1 MVLVVDDNR
10 ELCEDFTEFLSFHGY
25 VVQCAAF
32 GSEALR
38 LLAASQ
44 THPGLILLDVEMP
57 VLDGWG
63 FLAERGKDPRL
74 ADVPVVIVSGYRD
87 VAQRAKEAGAIAVMR
102 KPVEPQPLLR
112 LIEQFEGGVKT
123 EQ

>member
-1 MVLVVDDNR
+1 MRPFDVLIVDDNR

-25 VVQCAAF
+25 VVQYAAN

-38 LLAASQ
+38 LLAASE

-57 VLDGWG
+57 V
-63 FLAERGKDPRL
+63 LAERGKDPRL

-87 VAQRAKEAGAIAVMR
+87 VAQRAKGAGAVAVVR
-102 KPVEPQPLLR
+102 KPVEPQTLLR
-112 LIEQFEGGVKT
+112 VIEQFV
-123 EQ
+123 

>member
-1 MVLVVDDNR
+1 MLLLVDDDR

-25 VVQCAAF
+25 VVQCAAN

-44 THPGLILLDVEMP
+44 TRPALILLDLEMP

-63 FLAERGKDPRL
+63 FLAERSKEPLLD
-74 ADVPVVIVSGYRD
+74 DVPVVIVSGCRD
-87 VAQRAKEAGAIAVMR
+87 VAQKAKEAGAVAVVR
-102 KPVEPQPLLR
+102 KPVEPQTLLR
-112 LIEQFEGGVKT
+112 VIEHFEVRG
-123 EQ
+123 

>member
-1 MVLVVDDNR
+1 MVLIVDDNC
-10 ELCEDFTEFLSFHGY
+10 ELCEAFTEFLSFHGY
-25 VVQCAAF
+25 VVQCAAN

-44 THPGLILLDVEMP
+44 THPRLILLDVEMP

-63 FLAERGKDPRL
+63 FLAERGKDALL

-87 VAQRAKEAGAIAVMR
+87 VAQRAKEAGAVAVLR
-102 KPVEPQPLLR
+102 KPVEPQTLLR
-112 LIEQFEGGVKT
+112 VIEQFV
-123 EQ
+123 